1 MQQRAPS
8 SIKLSLAA
16 LLFVLLAYK
25 LWVAACEGLAEL
37 YVVPASTLMD
47 SWEEISLNGA
57 SLNGQSGE
65 LFNEETQPF
74 VPPHQAYDAVL
85 NNLQIAAKLSPKN
98 PIYQDEL
105 ARLLLFKL
113 YDSALD
119 VPDIES
125 TGVEVVNYL
134 RQAAYYRP
142 TWPYHWMDI
151 AYTQY
156 QLYR

>member
-25 LWVAACEGLAEL
+25 LWLAACEGLAEL
-37 YVVPASTLMD
+37 YVVPASALMD
-47 SWEEISLNGA
+47 SWEETSLNGE
-57 SLNGQSGE
+57 SSE
-65 LFNEETQPF
+65 LFNQDFQPF

-125 TGVEVVNYL
+125 TGV
-134 RQAAYYRP
+134 
-142 TWPYHWMDI
+142 
-151 AYTQY
+151 
-156 QLYR
+156 